1 MLGVL
6 ECNGSSTAAYSKF
19 TYRPKLALDNESNVL
34 VNIKSYGQWP
44 A

>member
-19 TYRPKLALDNESNVL
+19 TCRPELALDNESNVL
-34 VNIKSYGQWP
+34 VNVKSYGRWP

>member
-6 ECNGSSTAAYSKF
+6 ECNGSSTTAYSKF

-34 VNIKSYGQWP
+34 NIKSYGRWP